1 MKSPVSTLRPGSVP
15 SDDPRPWR
23 SLAVLES
30 PGLGPRDR
38 RDASARISV
47 VLSFFNEE
55 EVLGEL
61 IRRLRAVFDQLT
73 AAGEIS
79 EYELIFVNDASTDGS
94 ERMLRQAALERPDV
108 KLINM
113 SRNFGVSPCVLA
125 GMQRAAGD
133 AVVYMDADL
142 QDPPEVIVEL
152 VRAWKADPQVEVVH
166 TVRRTRAG
174 ESFVKLAITRLGYAI
189 LRAVSTIDL
198 PLEAGDFKLLS
209 RRAVDYV
216 TRFGEKRPFLR
227 GLVCWIGFKHAIV
240 PYHRQARHSGTTKF
254 RVLGLKVIRNF
265 IDSAMISFSDAPLK
279 ASAALGLFFSAG
291 ALVYMVWVLFQ
302 WSRGQSIPGW
312 SATMVAVLF
321 LGGVQLLSIGVL
333 GTYISSIFL
342 EVKGRPNFIVKD
354 TFGVDTPP
362 EADVSPPDRAGCTA
376 RGEK

>member
-1 MKSPVSTLRPGSVP
+1 MESPALPVGRVP
-15 SDDPRPWR
+15 ADRTSAAAWR
-23 SLAVLES
+23 SVAVVES
-30 PGLGPRDR
+30 PQSPRGDC
-38 RDASARISV
+38 RDGRAIVSV
-47 VLSFFNEE
+47 VLSFWNEE
-55 EVLGEL
+55 EVLDEL
-61 IRRLRAVFDQLT
+61 LRRLRAVFDALI
-73 AAGEIS
+73 ASGEIGG
-79 EYELIFVNDASTDGS
+79 YELIFVNDASTDNS
-94 ERMLRQAALERPDV
+94 EPLLRQGALERCDV

-125 GMQRAAGD
+125 GMLHASGD

-142 QDPPEVIVEL
+142 QDPPEVIPEL

-166 TVRRTRAG
+166 TVRRSRAG
-174 ESFVKLAITRLGYAI
+174 ESLVKLAITRLGYAI

-227 GLVCWIGFKHAIV
+227 GLVCWIGFKQAIV

-265 IDSAMISFSDAPLK
+265 IDSAMISFSDVPLK
-279 ASAALGLFFSAG
+279 ASAALGMLFSASAG
-291 ALVYMVWVLFQ
+291 IYMFWVLFE
-302 WSRGQSIPGW
+302 WSRGRAIPGW

-354 TFGVDTPP
+354 TFGF
-362 EADVSPPDRAGCTA
+362 ERRASDYTA
-376 RGEK
+376 RGPE